1 MSILLFKLV
10 EFIQYLSKTC
20 FGKGPAKDDAVTIT
34 HVADPI
40 RIEGA
45 MKLMARDYKLC
56 CKGFLKLY
64 RMHGFWGL
72 RTSHPGKNREIIRN
86 PYIGIDY
93 PVASE

>member
-1 MSILLFKLV
+1 V
-10 EFIQYLSKTC
+10 EFIQYSSKTC

-56 CKGFLKLY
+56 CKGFLKQY
-64 RMHGFWGL
+64 RMHGFLGL
-72 RTSHPGKNREIIRN
+72 RASHPCNNTEIIRN
-86 PYIGIDY
+86 RYIGIDY
-93 PVASE
+93 QVASE